1 MTRLGVCGKSTSGV
15 EPMGW
20 ERENRR
26 LIIFFRFCIV
36 LQYLASRYNILT
48 CTKRGSI
55 GRIER
60 IGSLSA
66 GAPSKSH
73 DVFLRLVLL
82 FGDVFL
88 L

>member
-1 MTRLGVCGKSTSGV
+1 MTRLGVCGKLTSGI

-20 ERENRR
+20 ERKNRR

-36 LQYLASRYNILT
+36 LHYIASQCNILT

-60 IGSLSA
+60 IGSLCA
-66 GAPSKSH
+66 GAQSKSH

-88 L
+88 F